1 MMMRAG
7 QCARAEDWY
16 GTSMMV
22 YLGAKEENLTLI
34 MHAGFHVKMIAQSP
48 AAMILILSKNIVTTR

>member
-7 QCARAEDWY
+7 QCARAADGY

-22 YLGAKEENLTLI
+22 YLGAKEEKVTLI
-34 MHAGFHVKMIAQSP
+34 MHAGFHDNMIAQSP
-48 AAMILILSKNIVTTR
+48 ATMIWILSKNIVTTR

>member
-22 YLGAKEENLTLI
+22 YLGAKEEKLTLI
-34 MHAGFHVKMIAQSP
+34 MHAGFHVNMIAQSP
-48 AAMILILSKNIVTTR
+48 ATMI